1 MHFSASWSL
10 KVGGGSGFSVWSFR
24 WGVAASAL
32 VCCLWAVD
40 SGANGINRNGV
51 GARGIGMGGA
61 SNADVGDAFAGMAVN
76 PSLLGYVDGADLS
89 VGVVGV
95 MAEGVYE
102 NGTGSLGYLDERSGV
117 FPEIVVR
124 SSLDSRWGLGFSLI
138 PEQARI
144 ADWVFRDPEGG
155 IDGSTSYGV
164 EAHRSEILAVRAAAG
179 IGLQVSDS
187 LSVGASVGAV
197 YNENRLRSPYLFQ
210 SHPALAGFKTLLD
223 LQTDGVGVNGDL
235 GVTWRPSEAVAVGL
249 TYRTPTRIETE
260 GWASGDIGA
269 QLRSL
274 GLVGVPSAFR
284 YRAEVENELP
294 QVATAGISWQVTERT
309 RVAVQVD
316 WVGWS
321 SAFDEL
327 TVSLT
332 DGNNEAI
339 NGLLGSDG
347 IVDTV
352 PLDWE
357 DRLVYRAGVEHRL
370 SENWTLRSGYAYAE
384 APMPT
389 RTMVPMTAAISEY
402 SVSVGVGY
410 AFDCYQI
417 DLSYQMDLPTSRRLS
432 DSEVRSGEYRDAVI
446 DLEAHWLALTVRYDF

>member
-1 MHFSASWSL
+1 
-10 KVGGGSGFSVWSFR
+10 
-24 WGVAASAL
+24 
-32 VCCLWAVD
+32 
-40 SGANGINRNGV
+40 
-51 GARGIGMGGA
+51 
-61 SNADVGDAFAGMAVN
+61 MAVN
-76 PSLLGYVDGADLS
+76 PALLSYVDGVDLS

-95 MAEGVYE
+95 VAEGGYE
-102 NGTGSLGYLDERSGV
+102 NGTGSLGYLDDRGGV
-117 FPEIVVR
+117 FPEIVLR
-124 SSLDSRWGLGFSLI
+124 SSLDSRLGLGFSLI

-144 ADWVFRDPEGG
+144 ADWVFPDPEGG

-164 EAHRSEILAVRAAAG
+164 EAHRSEIIAIRAAAG

-223 LQTDGVGVNGDL
+223 LQTDGVGVNGEF
-235 GVTWRPSEAVAVGL
+235 GVTWRPSDRVTVGL

-260 GWASGDIGA
+260 GTARGDIGE

-274 GLVGVPSAFR
+274 GLVGVPSTFR

-294 QVATAGISWQVTERT
+294 QVATAGISWRVTEKT
-309 RVAVQVD
+309 RVSLQVD

-321 SAFDEL
+321 GAFDDL
-327 TVSLT
+327 TVTLT
-332 DGNNEAI
+332 DGNNASI

-357 DRLVYRAGVEHRL
+357 DRLVYRLGIEHRL
-370 SENWTLRSGYAYAE
+370 SEHWTLRTGYTYAE

-389 RTMVPMTAAISEY
+389 RTMVPMTAAISEH
-402 SVSVGVGY
+402 SVGVGLGY
-410 AFDCYQI
+410 AWDRYQV
-417 DLSYQMDLPTSRRLS
+417 DLSYQVDLPASRKLS
-432 DSEVRSGEYRDAVI
+432 DSEVKSGEYRDAEI
-446 DLEAHWLALTVRYDF
+446 ELEAHWLALTVRYDF